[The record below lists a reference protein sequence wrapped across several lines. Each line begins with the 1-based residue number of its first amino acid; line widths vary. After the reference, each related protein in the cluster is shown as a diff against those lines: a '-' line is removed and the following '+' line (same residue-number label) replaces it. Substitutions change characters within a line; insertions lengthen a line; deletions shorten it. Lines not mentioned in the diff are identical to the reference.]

1 MIRHPHP
8 GRPIQLIIHIGQPKT
23 GSSSIQTTLCQSAQ
37 YLAEHEAIWYP
48 ICEQGF
54 YSSPESLTDKLAQ
67 LSSILCVGPPTGHP
81 IRTIVLS
88 HEGLLAASDWAAP
101 LLNLASELN
110 FETQFICY
118 LRRQDI
124 WLESAWKQW
133 GAKHEA
139 FPTLHDYMQVAMP
152 RLNWM
157 EQLRPWLDTFGRDRM
172 TIRRFEHREIG
183 PDVVADF
190 LHIIGVRH
198 IDSCIGQGPLYMN
211 RGFTPE
217 VLELITLL
225 KSDRTHDNTLLELF
239 DQALDERYKK
249 QDPFAAYGLLTS
261 TDRQFILDECEAS
274 NQEVSR
280 LFFDGEWPLFDESG
294 IEQPVISALSDDT
307 FEKEVMRILLQIAV
321 HQQQRIEA
329 LEATIRRKGEDGI

>member
-67 LSSILCVGPPTGHP
+67 LSSILSDGLPTEHP

-110 FETQFICY
+110 FEPQIVCY

-172 TIRRFEHREIG
+172 TVRRFEQREIG
-183 PDVVADF
+183 LNVVSDF
-190 LHIIGVRH
+190 LQLLGIQDMESVIG
-198 IDSCIGQGPLYMN
+198 STPLYAN

-217 VLELITLL
+217 VMELITLL

-249 QDPFAAYGLLTS
+249 QDPFAAYGLLAS
-261 TDRQFILDECEAS
+261 ADRQFIFDECEAS

-280 LFFDGEWPLFDESG
+280 MFFDGEWPLFERAGDDESF
-294 IEQPVISALSDDT
+294 ISNDEERT
-307 FEKEVMRILLQIAV
+307 GEMNMIRILLQIAL
-321 HQQQRIEA
+321 HQHQRVEK
-329 LEATIRRKGEDGI
+329 LEEVIREIRG

>member
-1 MIRHPHP
+1 
-8 GRPIQLIIHIGQPKT
+8 
-23 GSSSIQTTLCQSAQ
+23 
-37 YLAEHEAIWYP
+37 AIWYP
-48 ICEQGF
+48 ISEQGF
-54 YSSPESLTDKLAQ
+54 YSSPETLTAKLAR
-67 LSSILCVGPPTGHP
+67 LSSILRDGPPTGHP

-88 HEGLLAASDWAAP
+88 HEGMLAASEWGPP

-110 FETQFICY
+110 FEPQIVCY

-139 FPTLHDYMQVAMP
+139 FPTLHDYMNVALP

-157 EQLRPWLDTFGRDRM
+157 EQLRPWLDKFGRERM
-172 TIRRFEHREIG
+172 TVRRFERREIG
-183 PDVVADF
+183 QDVVADF
-190 LHIIGVRH
+190 FRIIGVRR
-198 IDSCIGQGPLYMN
+198 IDSCIGEGPVYTN

-217 VLELITLL
+217 VLELITML

-239 DQALDERYKK
+239 DLALDERYKK
-249 QDPFAAYGLLTS
+249 QDPFASYGLLTS

-280 LFFDGEWPLFDESG
+280 LFFDGEWPLFY
-294 IEQPVISALSDDT
+294 PVNSHDAAYAGNEVEKSNPEAIS
-307 FEKEVMRILLQIAV
+307 VLLQV
-321 HQQQRIEA
+321 VLYLHKRTEA
-329 LEATIRRKGEDGI
+329 LEKAMREKGE